1 MDVTESIDVMALQ
14 VTACIHPHIMDST
27 TLMTGFGT
35 SVEEDHLFT
44 RCHPSTIYLL
54 HLTTTSLR

>member
-14 VTACIHPHIMDST
+14 VTACIHPHITDIT
-27 TLMTGFGT
+27 TLMTGFDT

-44 RCHPSTIYLL
+44 RCHLSTIYLL
-54 HLTTTSLR
+54 RRTTISPH